1 MYASSRSLLYLQ
13 RMAMTRAI
21 EIRTAIP
28 GPRSQEIIER
38 KERVI
43 AGPLSLVHPIVV
55 AEGRGATLT
64 DVDGNTYI
72 DFTGG
77 VGCLNVGHSH
87 PRLVE
92 AAQEQLARF
101 AHTDFTIVPYE
112 VYVELAERM
121 IELAPISGP
130 AKAAFFNAGTEAVEN
145 SIKFARSYTKR
156 PAVIVFEGAFHGR
169 TMLAMTMTSKTHPY
183 KAGLGPFAPE
193 VYRVPFPHSY
203 RGPDTAAA
211 LAALER
217 AFLTQVAP
225 ESVAAIVME
234 PVLGEGGFVVAPPE
248 FVHGVRKLCDE
259 HGIVFVVDEVQTG
272 YGRTGRMWAIQ
283 HYDVEP
289 DLMVVAKSI
298 AGGLPLSG
306 VIGKAEIMDAPDDS
320 AIGGTYVGNPVAQ
333 AAALAVL
340 DVFNEENL
348 VERAGAIGD
357 TIRSRMEAWQER
369 WDAIGDVRG
378 LGAMLAIELV
388 LDRETKEPDADR
400 ATAVV
405 EEAAQNGLLLI
416 KSGVYGNCIRVLT
429 PLVVTDAE
437 LDEALGVWEQA
448 LDKVLTA

>member
-1 MYASSRSLLYLQ
+1 
-13 RMAMTRAI
+13 MAVTRAI
-21 EIRTAIP
+21 EIRTEVP
-28 GPRSQEIIER
+28 GPRSREIVER

-112 VYVELAERM
+112 IYVELAERM
-121 IELAPISGP
+121 VELSPISAP
-130 AKAAFFNAGTEAVEN
+130 AKAAFFNAGTEAIEN

-193 VYRVPFPHSY
+193 VYRVPYPHSY
-203 RGPDTAAA
+203 RGPDTDSA

-234 PVLGEGGFVVAPPE
+234 PVLGEGGFVVAPTE
-248 FVHGVRKLCDE
+248 FVQGVRRICDE

-283 HYDVEP
+283 HHDVEP

-306 VIGKAEIMDAPDDS
+306 VIGKAEIMDAPADS

-340 DVFNEENL
+340 DVFNEESL
-348 VERAGAIGD
+348 VERASAIGE
-357 TIRSRMEAWQER
+357 TIRSRMHAWQER

-388 LDRETKEPDADR
+388 LDREAKEPDADR

-405 EEAAQNGLLLI
+405 EEAAQHGLLLI

-429 PLVVTDAE
+429 PLVITDAE
-437 LDEALGVWEQA
+437 LDEALGVWERA
-448 LDKVLTA
+448 LETVFLA